1 NPTIANPIAT
11 AFDNIAYILT
21 VTNDGNCTSSDTVR
35 ILVNCDNSNVFIP
48 NTFSPNNDGINDV
61 FFVRGKGLY
70 AVSSLRIFNR
80 WGQMVFEKRNV
91 TPNNP
96 TDGWDGTINGK
107 RPQSDAYVYVVE
119 VQCTTGQTLK
129 YTGTITLVN

>member
-1 NPTIANPIAT
+1 
-11 AFDNIAYILT
+11 
-21 VTNDGNCTSSDTVR
+21 
-35 ILVNCDNSNVFIP
+35 
-48 NTFSPNNDGINDV
+48 
-61 FFVRGKGLY
+61 